1 MFAATR
7 RIRSNQRRGTAVIET
22 AVAIP
27 AIALLVF
34 GSIEAANSVFVKQA
48 LTSAAF
54 EAASAASK
62 SGSTDTA
69 VRAHC
74 EQVLDAR
81 GISQRTINI
90 TPPVEANMD
99 GGTVFT
105 ITVTAPASSL
115 SIGTSWL
122 FRGQWLEV
130 KSYSVRI
137 N

>member
-1 MFAATR
+1 MFRVSR
-7 RIRSNQRRGTAVIET
+7 RRANKRRGTAVIET

-34 GSIEAANSVFVKQA
+34 GSIEAANSIFVKQA

-62 SGSTDTA
+62 SGASDAA

-81 GISQRTINI
+81 GITERTIDI
-90 TPPVEANMD
+90 TPIVEPNMD

-105 ITVTAPASSL
+105 VTVAAPASSL
-115 SIGTSWL
+115 SIGTSWM

>member
-1 MFAATR
+1 MLRLSR
-7 RIRSNQRRGTAVIET
+7 RRADKRRGTAVIET
-22 AVAIP
+22 AVALP

-34 GSIEAANSVFVKQA
+34 GSIEAANSIFVKQA

-54 EAASAASK
+54 EAAAAASK
-62 SGSTDTA
+62 SGATDAA

-81 GISQRTINI
+81 GITERTIAI
-90 TPPVEANMD
+90 TPIVEPNMD

-105 ITVTAPASSL
+105 VTVTAPASSL
-115 SIGTSWL
+115 SIGTSWM